1 MFIYRQFDSFNKAR
15 IDINRREGESN
26 LILKIRFHNDG
37 PLFPASRLGSS
48 WGADNGVVDLRSQ
61 TGRSGATETRH
72 LKAVTRDSSF
82 DGPERQAPHDMLLDE
97 EGQD

>member
-1 MFIYRQFDSFNKAR
+1 MTGRSFRQVAWA
-15 IDINRREGESN
+15 
-26 LILKIRFHNDG
+26 
-37 PLFPASRLGSS
+37 PLG
-48 WGADNGVVDLRSQ
+48 GADNGVVDLRSQ